1 MSSLFRNRQRAS
13 ICWAA
18 IVMFILALGPALA
31 PQCFARPNVG
41 VEFDADVFVSDN
53 PFLLPG
59 EDTGAAAADV
69 AARPYLDWDLDPH
82 TRLEFTGEV
91 GFRQF
96 HRRYGNFVTG
106 FADLQLQHRRN
117 EYLTVGAQVTYDRSL
132 VSDPLSDSLDFAF
145 DSRGVH
151 ESAEVR
157 PTVAWNPNA
166 RVSIT
171 GDMGWRKMRYPG
183 SILLRPIDAYDVG
196 VSASR
201 RMNAATS
208 LGAQARLTSSQSGD
222 GGDTSVTSFNIV
234 ATHRLSEH
242 WYGDVQAGVEWTGL
256 NDPIAP
262 DDDNRAQFNGGFSL
276 CHEPRRTVVCVT
288 GAIRS
293 EVSGF
298 GGLQREKTLGA
309 TLSSRVSE
317 RGTITGEFDGRKAN
331 LPGFTHP
338 ASILR
343 ASGGYEHRLDR
354 NIYLTSNATY
364 MQRKLLG
371 QRVDAVIL
379 QVGLS
384 IRGSR
389 I

>member
-1 MSSLFRNRQRAS
+1 MSSLFRRRPRAGS
-13 ICWAA
+13 CWAA
-18 IVMFILALGPALA
+18 IVMLIFAFGPAFA
-31 PQCFARPNVG
+31 PQCLARPNVG
-41 VEFDADVFVSDN
+41 VEFDATVFVSDN

-59 EDTGAAAADV
+59 EDLGAAAADV
-69 AARPYLDWDLDPH
+69 AARPYLDWELDPR
-82 TRLEFTGEV
+82 TQVEFTGEV
-91 GFRQF
+91 GFRQY

-106 FADLQLQHRRN
+106 FADLQVRHRRN
-117 EYLTVGAQVTYDRSL
+117 EFLTVSAQANYDRSL

-151 ESAEVR
+151 ESMEVR

-166 RVSIT
+166 RVAVSA
-171 GDMGWRKMRYPG
+171 DMGWRKLRYPG
-183 SILLRPIDAYDVG
+183 SVVLRPIDAFDVG
-196 VSASR
+196 VSGSKR
-201 RMNAATS
+201 LSERMS
-208 LGAQARLTSSQSGD
+208 VGAQARMTTSRGDD
-222 GGDTSVTSFNIV
+222 GGDTSVKSFNLL
-234 ATHRLSEH
+234 ATRRFSAS
-242 WYGDVQAGVEWTGL
+242 WYGDVQVGVEWTNL
-256 NDPIAP
+256 EDPVGP

-276 CHEPRRTVVCVT
+276 CHEPRRTVVCVN

-309 TLSSRVSE
+309 TLSNRISE
-317 RGTITGEFDGRKAN
+317 RGTITAEFDGRRAN

-354 NIYLTSNATY
+354 NIYLTSNASY
-364 MQRKLLG
+364 IQRKLLG
-371 QRVDAVIL
+371 QQVNGIIF

-384 IRGSR
+384 IRGAR
-389 I
+389 T